1 MTFGAVAVDAGDLP
15 LGGGLLAL
23 LRPALAST
31 EPGGVVALLST
42 SRATAQDLPS
52 FCRAE
57 RHEYLGAEALPD
69 GQTRHLVRRGPFS
82 VPKHVREPPL
92 SLATGPMTAA
102 AMLAAVPMPDAATPD
117 TAFAPRG
124 AQVEPGGPTYPFT
137 LVKRDVVAPP
147 EIAALY
153 DQAVAAQWNAA
164 TDIPWNELVELDPRI
179 ERAVGQIMTFL
190 AENELAAL
198 YVPARFLP
206 RIHPAFVETS
216 MFLATQLADEARH
229 AHVYLARA
237 RAQGGSLGTSSAVTG
252 YSLRGLL
259 EPEDFVESTFLL
271 SVLGEGTFL
280 DLLRFVEAHAPDR
293 CTQEIARRTRLD
305 EARHV
310 HFGLAHVRHA
320 LTTDPATAARLE
332 AAVRRRSA
340 RMGDVA
346 GVPAPLQDA
355 LTVLA
360 AKGTHPRDVARGHEA
375 FRELLHEMAES
386 REKRLVHAGFTPE
399 QARTLS
405 DLHTPNF
412 M

>member
-1 MTFGAVAVDAGDLP
+1 MTLGAVAVDAGDLP

-23 LRPALAST
+23 LRPALAGT

-42 SRATAQDLPS
+42 SRAVAEDLPS

-82 VPKHVREPPL
+82 VPKHAREAPL
-92 SLATGPMTAA
+92 SLARGPMTAA

-117 TAFAPRG
+117 SAFAPRG

-147 EIAALY
+147 EIATLY

-164 TDIPWNELVELDPRI
+164 TDIPWDELLELDPRV

-237 RAQGGSLGTSSAVTG
+237 RAQGGGLGTSAAVTG

-259 EPEDFVESTFLL
+259 EPDDFVESTFLL

-280 DLLRFVEAHAPDR
+280 DLLRFVETHAPDR

-320 LTTDPATAARLE
+320 LAHDPTVFARLE
-332 AAVRRRSA
+332 AATLRRAASLPSTASA
-340 RMGDVA
+340 
-346 GVPAPLQDA
+346 PAPLADA
-355 LTVLA
+355 LVLLA
-360 AKGTHPRDVARGHEA
+360 AGSVEPAKVARGHEA
-375 FRELLHEMAES
+375 YRALLDEMHEA
-386 REKRLVHAGFTPE
+386 RRKRLVHAGFDE
-399 QARTLS
+399 AQADRLS
-405 DLHTPNF
+405 LLHTPNF